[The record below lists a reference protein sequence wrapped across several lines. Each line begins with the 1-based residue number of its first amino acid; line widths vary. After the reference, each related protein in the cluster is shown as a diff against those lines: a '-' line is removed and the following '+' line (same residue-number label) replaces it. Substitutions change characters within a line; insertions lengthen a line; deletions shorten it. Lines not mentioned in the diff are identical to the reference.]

1 MVFGQGPALSL
12 QLSNILF
19 ASDFPPCS
27 EEALPLARSIAA
39 RFGSTI
45 HFLHVLSPEPHLPA
59 PLDHPPELDVELQQA
74 REHIQQLLCRNPLPK
89 IAHRVLIKRG
99 ELKDVLQQA
108 IKDQKIDLVVLGTH
122 GRRGLSKL
130 ALGSVAEE
138 IFRSASCP
146 VLTVGPHLPP
156 DGLGESQLSTILYA
170 TDFSEGSSLALM
182 WALEW
187 TRQSHARLA
196 MVHVLPEIPEVPQ
209 AELEDIIRGV
219 RRQLSLSIPR
229 GMELLAFD
237 PVVLFGSAA
246 HGILRAAEEQKA
258 SLIVM
263 SVRAASGLPGASHI
277 PWATAY
283 QVVCEAKCPVLT
295 LRRFE
300 HATAEADGTS
310 AEREHA
316 A

>member
-12 QLSNILF
+12 QLRNILF
-19 ASDFPPCS
+19 ATDFSPCS

-45 HFLHVLSPEPHLPA
+45 HFLHALPPEPHLEA
-59 PLDHPPELDVELQQA
+59 PLDHPPELDRERQQA
-74 REHIQQLLCRNPLPK
+74 SERMEQLLRRHPLPK
-89 IAHRVLIKRG
+89 LAHQVLIERG
-99 ELKDVLQQA
+99 ELKEVLRQA
-108 IKDQKIDLVVLGTH
+108 IQDQQIDLVVLGTH

-156 DGLGESQLSTILYA
+156 DGLDESQLSTILYA
-170 TDFSEGSSLALM
+170 TDFSEGSSQALM

-209 AELEDIIRGV
+209 AELREIIHGV
-219 RRQLSLSIPR
+219 REQLAQSVPR
-229 GMELLAFD
+229 GMETLAVD

-246 HGILRAAEEQKA
+246 HGILRAANEQKA

-283 QVVCEAKCPVLT
+283 RVVCEAKCPVLT
-295 LRRFE
+295 LRRSE
-300 HATAEADGTS
+300 RVAAEADGTS
-310 AEREHA
+310 EEREHA